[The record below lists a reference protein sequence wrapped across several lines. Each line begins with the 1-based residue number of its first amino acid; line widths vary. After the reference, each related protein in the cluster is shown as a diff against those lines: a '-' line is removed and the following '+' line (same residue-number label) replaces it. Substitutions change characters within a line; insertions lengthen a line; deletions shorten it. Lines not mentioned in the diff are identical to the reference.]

1 MFKMARL
8 PKTEGEIE
16 AWDAVLARL
25 REHVAGRPPGAEAPK
40 NQEQANKQDG
50 DDDELRQILGD
61 VD

>member
-1 MFKMARL
+1 M
-8 PKTEGEIE
+8 E
-16 AWDAVLARL
+16 AELARL
-25 REHVAGRPPGAEAPK
+25 REQVAGRPPGAEAPK